1 MYMYIYMDLK
11 NIFNDTLNT
20 VWGVGLNSVLESTKY
35 LLTVCMYIYI
45 YIYMDLKNI
54 FNDTLNTFWGAGPNS
69 ATKS

>member
-1 MYMYIYMDLK
+1 MYLMTHSTQFVERDL
-11 NIFNDTLNT
+11 T
-20 VWGVGLNSVLESTKY
+20 VLESTKY